1 MFYSRSLTVQLLL
14 YSVTQ
19 NDSHGEPRSEV
30 RENSSLQVILE
41 KRCRMMVGS
50 GCRSFGNTV
59 LMGHNPIMFSP
70 VALCPMSSPLS
81 FLPVTF
87 PVLMVNCQSTP
98 CLQLNRLVHLEKTHT
113 AVLTRFTSILSSRIL
128 SNRSRSLSSFNSFL
142 GVHSALSCRLT
153 SHPSSLLKHTPNSS
167 LLYQTTAVKQLTS
180 SSSCQL
186 YPQIGCI
193 TQFMRK

>member
-1 MFYSRSLTVQLLL
+1 
-14 YSVTQ
+14 
-19 NDSHGEPRSEV
+19 
-30 RENSSLQVILE
+30 
-41 KRCRMMVGS
+41 MVGS

-128 SNRSRSLSSFNSFL
+128 SNRSRSISE
-142 GVHSALSCRLT
+142 A
-153 SHPSSLLKHTPNSS
+153 SLLSRGTKSRVVTGDKCDGTLVSVSVCRENKEEDLHVCT
-167 LLYQTTAVKQLTS
+167 
-180 SSSCQL
+180 
-186 YPQIGCI
+186 
-193 TQFMRK
+193 